1 MEWWN
6 DIWLNEG
13 FAKYMEFISVEAT
26 YPDLRI
32 VRVYA
37 DSGFKCFTLI
47 QRAVKN
53 FSHARYNRMNTCWK
67 RVLLHLVTIR

>member
-32 VRVYA
+32 VGVYS
-37 DSGFKCFTLI
+37 DGGFECFTAI
-47 QRAVKN
+47 RRTVKT
-53 FSHARYNRMNTCWK
+53 FFCARSDRMNTCWK
-67 RVLLHLVTIR
+67 PALLPSVTIH